1 MSIRSIRF
9 SKKVRN
15 QLGRLKRKT
24 GIPTYNV
31 LCRWALCHSL
41 SGSTIQRTQEK
52 KTNDTGDALID
63 YSSEEENALD
73 IDWGVLGGE
82 YCDVFVAVIKQNCL
96 EKGIKNDSEEL
107 YNQIRQHIENG
118 IKQLVASDDLKN
130 IESLLFLAISEDKTS
145 TLQTDVA

>member
-73 IDWGVLGGE
+73 IDWRVLGGE
-82 YCDVFVAVIKQNCL
+82 YCDVFVAVIKQNNL
-96 EKGIKNDSEEL
+96 EKGIKIDSEEL
-107 YNQIRQHIENG
+107 HNQIKLHIENG
-118 IKQLVASDDLKN
+118 IKQLVANEELIK
-130 IESLLFLAISEDKTS
+130 IENLLSIAI
-145 TLQTDVA
+145 DVNLLPSSSK